1 LSHRDV
7 KNNRNFKEENS
18 MRHLKHLVLASL
30 LFSMVSSAY
39 GGCQSWDEQLMM
51 TGPTP
56 LGPFNGGATVSI
68 GGAAPVSVITASTLL
83 GSVSF
88 DPANPP
94 LSVSRSGNLL
104 FPPGA
109 NGSIDMVTARADG
122 VGVPTGPGT
131 FAISASVK
139 FTGGAGKFEN
149 TSGKAKMNATATTDL
164 ATGFTQFNATVQGK
178 ICEY

>member
-1 LSHRDV
+1 
-7 KNNRNFKEENS
+7 
-18 MRHLKHLVLASL
+18 MRHLKHLVFTSL
-30 LFSMVSSAY
+30 LFSTVSWAS

-56 LGPFNGGATVSI
+56 FGPFNGGATVSI
-68 GGAAPVSVITASTLL
+68 GGAAPVSVIAASTLL

-88 DPANPP
+88 DPANPGP
-94 LSVSRSGNLL
+94 ISLKRSGNLL

-109 NGSIDMVTARADG
+109 NGGIDIVTARADV

-139 FTGGAGKFEN
+139 FTGGAGKFEQ
-149 TSGKAKMNATATTDL
+149 TYGRAKMNATATTNL

-178 ICEY
+178 ICEGNGDDD